1 MRIPDFS
8 RSDSLVTQL
17 QKLLTRQTSLQA
29 QVSNGQ
35 RITKASDDPDAMAR
49 VLKVQVDKQQV
60 QQWSNNG
67 DRALA
72 VSQASYSAV
81 KSLKSASDRA
91 GEIAVL
97 GVGINTPDS
106 YNAYASEADGL
117 IEQAVQTANSQQTG
131 DHLFGGTKTDA
142 PPFTVT
148 RDGSGKVTGVTYS
161 GAAGAAQIRVSDSAT
176 ITAQTDG
183 ATNQKLGT
191 FINNLVA
198 LRDALTAHDGTAV
211 QAAQPALH
219 TSESDLIGTMSD
231 LGATQARLESTQQDN
246 QARFTQ
252 LEGLTSADTDAD
264 IAQTMVD
271 LTRTQA
277 TYQAALQS
285 GAQLLQHSL
294 LDYLH

>member
-1 MRIPDFS
+1 MRIPNFS
-8 RSDSLVTQL
+8 QSDSLITQL
-17 QKLLTRQTSLQA
+17 QKLLGKQTSLQS
-29 QVSNGQ
+29 QISTGQ

-49 VLKVQVDKQQV
+49 VLKLQADQQQV
-60 QQWSNNG
+60 QQWSRNG
-67 DRALA
+67 DRALG
-72 VSQASYSAV
+72 VSQASYSAL

-97 GVGINTPDS
+97 GVGINSGDS
-106 YNAYASEADGL
+106 YDARASEVDSL
-117 IEQAVQTANSQQTG
+117 IEQAVQTANSRQTG

-148 RDGSGKVTGVTYS
+148 RDGSGKITGVTYA
-161 GAAGAAQIRVSDSAT
+161 GAATAAQIRISDSAT

-191 FINNLVA
+191 FINNMVA
-198 LRDALTAHDGTAV
+198 LRDALQAHDGAAV
-211 QAAQPALH
+211 KAVQPALH

-231 LGATQARLESTQQDN
+231 LGATQTRLESAQQAN
-246 QARFTQ
+246 EGRFAE

-264 IAQTMVD
+264 IAQTIIR
-271 LTRTQA
+271 LTQAQA

-294 LDYLH
+294 LDYLR

>member
-1 MRIPDFS
+1 MRIPNS
-8 RSDSLVTQL
+8 SQADSLITQL
-17 QKLLTRQTSLQA
+17 QKLLSKQTALQS
-29 QVSNGQ
+29 QVSTGQ
-35 RITKASDDPDAMAR
+35 RITKASDDPEAMAR
-49 VLKVQVDKQQV
+49 VLKVQADQQQV
-60 QQWSNNG
+60 RQWSRNG

-97 GVGINTPDS
+97 GTGINTPDS
-106 YNAYASEADGL
+106 YNAYASETDGL

-148 RDGSGKVTGVTYS
+148 RDASGKVTGVTYA
-161 GAAGAAQIRVSDSAT
+161 GAATAAQIRVSDSAT

-183 ATNQKLGT
+183 AANQKIGT
-191 FINNLVA
+191 FINTLVA
-198 LRDALTAHDGTAV
+198 LRNALTAQDGTAV
-211 QAAQPALH
+211 QAAQPGLH
-219 TSESDLIGTMSD
+219 TSENDLIGTMSD
-231 LGATQARLESTQQDN
+231 LGATQARLESVQQDN
-246 QARFTQ
+246 GSRFAE
-252 LEGLTSADTDAD
+252 LESLTSADTDAD
-264 IAQTMVD
+264 IAQTMVK
-271 LTRTQA
+271 LTQTQA

-294 LDYLH
+294 LDYLR

>member
-1 MRIPDFS
+1 MRIADIN
-8 RSDSLVTQL
+8 RSDSLVTNL
-17 QKLLTRQTSLQA
+17 QTLLNKQTALQSE
-29 QVSNGQ
+29 VSTGQ

-49 VLKVQVDKQQV
+49 VLQVQADQQRV
-60 QQWSNNG
+60 QQWSLNG

-72 VSQASYSAV
+72 VSQASYAGL
-81 KSLKSASDRA
+81 KSLKAASDRA

-97 GVGINTPDS
+97 GVALNSPDT
-106 YNAYASEADGL
+106 YNARATEVDSL
-117 IEQAVQTANSQQTG
+117 IERAVQTANSQQTG

-142 PPFTVT
+142 PPFTVA
-148 RDGSGKVTGVTYS
+148 RDASGKVTGVTYV
-161 GAAGAAQIRVSDSAT
+161 GAATAAQIRISDSAT

-183 ATNQKLGT
+183 ATNQKLGN

-198 LRDALTAHDGTAV
+198 LRDALTAQDGAAV

-219 TSESDLIGTMSD
+219 TSESDLIGTMSE
-231 LGATQARLESTQQDN
+231 LGATQARLESAQQDN
-246 QARFTQ
+246 QGRFTELQ
-252 LEGLTSADTDAD
+252 SLTSADTDAD
-264 IAQTMVD
+264 IAQTMVK
-271 LTRTQA
+271 LTQTQA